1 MHPTITLAAK
11 NETLKIIEDKFGE
24 NYDYC
29 RFLVDLFCCP
39 HERRENIR
47 HEIRI
52 FAGQILKHVIENRF
66 VRMSERELASSDEI
80 KEKLLTCFK
89 DPNDAGVRKLSS

>member
-1 MHPTITLAAK
+1 M
-11 NETLKIIEDKFGE
+11 
-24 NYDYC
+24 
-29 RFLVDLFCCP
+29 
-39 HERRENIR
+39 
-47 HEIRI
+47 